1 MDYRWYEDSTKEPTW
16 TKGFPVVG
24 QGTFFFNIIRGTSFS
39 IIIKPA
45 GLPEALAWQWLAL
58 EIYRNKAVFLLGKC
72 KSKPEVL
79 NETEQDGVGFD
90 TDDEKTSYWLSFDRD
105 RLVVKYGKGYCM
117 EETTLLQHGF
127 LTASETDN
135 KNTRENLAYLFHP
148 GIKKVIEF
156 YDCKILEDL
165 ATRFY
170 ATNNLSP
177 QCCSD
182 HEEVK
187 NYEPSKKKVKLSSR
201 APSSMI
207 SSEIDGIDFHV
218 PKPLLLELEP
228 TEGWQAHTRA
238 KFLVDVESK
247 VSFSRYP
254 LVHNWPHLVLD
265 SYKLSLFDL
274 DKSDCIFSAS
284 LPPACQE
291 LYVNVAHGENID
303 LDWPPNSGE
312 PKLSD
317 AIRYSINTEG
327 KTLHDKLKE
336 KATEFGTKPNPNE
349 TYLRVTLGMCYGK
362 SPGIPYVLEIW
373 PYKHYSPIHSH
384 GNSYAIIK
392 VVHGSINVHVH
403 NKKVKKHDQ
412 EPLKKIK
419 ISKGDVTW
427 ISPNWYQTHQL
438 INDTSGD
445 YCATLQCYQ
454 YGDEDQH
461 HWPYFNYVSEQDQ
474 IEDFLPNSD
483 FQFISLRE
491 KLLKEYQSYLDGQ

>member
-1 MDYRWYEDSTKEPTW
+1 MDYRWYEDSIKEPTW
-16 TKGFPVVG
+16 TKCFPVVG
-24 QGTFFFNIIRGTSFS
+24 QGTFFFNIVRGTSFAVV
-39 IIIKPA
+39 IKPA
-45 GLPEALAWQWLAL
+45 VEAAALAWQWLAL
-58 EIYRNKAVFLLGKC
+58 EIYKNKAIFLLGKC
-72 KSKPEVL
+72 KSKPEIL
-79 NETEQDGVGFD
+79 SEIERDGVGFD
-90 TDDEKTSYWLSFDRD
+90 TDEKTSYWLSFDRD
-105 RLVVKYGKGYCM
+105 RLIVKYGKGYCM
-117 EETTLLQHGF
+117 EETTILQHRF
-127 LTASETDN
+127 LTTSEIDN
-135 KNTRENLAYLFHP
+135 KKTRENLAYLFHP

-156 YDCKILEDL
+156 YDCELLEDI
-165 ATRFY
+165 ARFY
-170 ATNNLSP
+170 AKDLSS
-177 QCCSD
+177 QCRCN
-182 HEEVK
+182 HEEVAT
-187 NYEPSKKKVKLSSR
+187 YEPSKKKAS
-201 APSSMI
+201 PSLMI
-207 SSEIDGIDFHV
+207 SSEIDESDFHV

-228 TEGWQAHTRA
+228 TEDKQAHSMA
-238 KFLVDVESK
+238 KSLVDVESK

-265 SYKLSLFDL
+265 SNKLSLFDL
-274 DKSDCIFSAS
+274 DKSDYIFSAS

-291 LYVNVAHGENID
+291 LYANVARGENIN
-303 LDWPPNSGE
+303 LDWSPNTAGQ

-327 KTLHDKLKE
+327 KILHNKLKE
-336 KATEFGTKPNPNE
+336 KATEFGTRPNPHE

-373 PYKHYSPIHSH
+373 PYKHYSPIHNH

-392 VVHGSINVHVH
+392 VVYGSINVHIH
-403 NKKVKKHDQ
+403 NKKVKRHNQ
-412 EPLKKIK
+412 EPLKKITL
-419 ISKGDVTW
+419 SEGDVTW

-438 INDTSGD
+438 INDMSGD

-491 KLLKEYQSYLDGQ
+491 KLLEEYKSYLDGQ